1 MQMFP
6 ASPGHSCGHVEP
18 HFAVTDH
25 FSTDEA
31 ARGSLGDFLP
41 RTEPNRNRRSKSR
54 LGPARKCPQRSL
66 WRGKVEAGCFL
77 PRNRG
82 VAPLCPTLVS
92 SAPLSSSF
100 LLLSPRRLLYRRP
113 IPAAPPGGTSS
124 PSAALRAGEP
134 QIPEGNPTAA
144 ALKSGAR
151 TRTERSAAARI
162 TAPPRLTRK
171 RKRRDPPS
179 LLEGQVPLSPGRKRK
194 PGSLSV
200 CRPDKRPC
208 GRSVKDFV

>member
-6 ASPGHSCGHVEP
+6 ASPGHSCGHVDP
-18 HFAVTDH
+18 HFAVIDH

-41 RTEPNRNRRSKSR
+41 RTEPKSTRTQQKSPRSRQKVSAAQSVAWKSR
-54 LGPARKCPQRSL
+54 SGLLLTSEPC
-66 WRGKVEAGCFL
+66 
-77 PRNRG
+77 